1 MTAAEIALAA
11 LTPAERLRII
21 SMREASHLSGLS
33 IDSLERRHGSKII
46 KLSPRRKGMRLA
58 DALQLPAE

>member
-1 MTAAEIALAA
+1 
-11 LTPAERLRII
+11 
-21 SMREASHLSGLS
+21 MREASHLSGLS

-58 DALQLPAE
+58 DALQLRIE